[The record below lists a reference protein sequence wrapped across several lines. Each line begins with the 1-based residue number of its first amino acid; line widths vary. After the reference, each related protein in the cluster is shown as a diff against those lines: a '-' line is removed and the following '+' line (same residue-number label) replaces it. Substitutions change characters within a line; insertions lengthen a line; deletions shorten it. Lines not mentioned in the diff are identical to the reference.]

1 MEADVEKIFERRLKE
16 IQAEEKWTKENIID
30 YDEKFLK
37 KHGKLKLYFVK
48 FQLGRYLKKQEKH
61 SKLLQK
67 YELCHKSLSLAIAA
81 GFASVKKH
89 HEYLKELSQ
98 KIEEK
103 NGNN

>member
-48 FQLGRYLKKQEKH
+48 FQLGRYLKKQEKY
-61 SKLLQK
+61 SRLLLK
-67 YELCHKSLSLAIAA
+67 YELSHKSLSLAVAA
-81 GFASVKKH
+81 GFSNIKNH
-89 HEYLKELSQ
+89 HNYLKELSQ
-98 KIEEK
+98 KIEGK